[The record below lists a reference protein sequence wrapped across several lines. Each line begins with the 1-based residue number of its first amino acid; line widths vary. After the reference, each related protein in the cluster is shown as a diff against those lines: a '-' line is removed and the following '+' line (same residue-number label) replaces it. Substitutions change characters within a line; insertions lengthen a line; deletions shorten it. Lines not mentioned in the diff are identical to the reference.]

1 MVSIESQVMPGAAVT
16 GVALVMTGDGRWSR
30 VPCCQGRLLHVL
42 GVLNTFPTNEI
53 FFFQSTVGLSEH
65 DPVLSLG
72 PSSQLGLLFSE
83 EIEP

>member
-1 MVSIESQVMPGAAVT
+1 MWLVCDSQAMPGAVVT
-16 GVALVMTGDGRWSR
+16 GVALVMMGDGGWSS

-53 FFFQSTVGLSEH
+53 FFFKSTVGLSEH
-65 DPVLSLG
+65 DPVLSGG
-72 PSSQLGLLFSE
+72 PSLGLLFSE